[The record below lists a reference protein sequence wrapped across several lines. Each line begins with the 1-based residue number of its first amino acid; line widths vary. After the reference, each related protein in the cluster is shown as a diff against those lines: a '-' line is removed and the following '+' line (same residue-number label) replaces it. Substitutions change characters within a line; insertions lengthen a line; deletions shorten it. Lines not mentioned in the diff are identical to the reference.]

1 MTMKKR
7 MTLIELRKESPYQ
20 YGQIIQAL
28 NRNRYTPKKKLTNL
42 EKHGIKNGFI
52 TLNIK

>member
-1 MTMKKR
+1 MKKTI
-7 MTLIELRKESPYQ
+7 TLIELRKESPYQ

-28 NRNRYTPKKKLTNL
+28 NRNRYTPTKKRTNL
-42 EKHGIKNGFI
+42 NKLGIKNGFI